1 MRYLLRYL
9 LLFIFCLY
17 YSHLFAQGERV
28 LGYAESGGGKNNRHN
43 AFIFGITCMFSPKD
57 QMTLRYSFF
66 NGDARNVP
74 SDMNTEQ
81 LKETREHAHMSSLT
95 YGRVIYSPFRQ
106 MRVVMRAGIHNVL
119 FRHQENY
126 IPRSKYSKYY
136 DYSYARPKAWGIT
149 LNPVVEFPVVR
160 WVGISAGAYAH
171 FNYIQTI
178 AGVEA
183 TVIVGSVRHFKKNKG
198 NFE

>member
-1 MRYLLRYL
+1 M
-9 LLFIFCLY
+9 
-17 YSHLFAQGERV
+17 

-43 AFIFGITCMFSPKD
+43 AFILGLTCMFSPKD
-57 QMTLRYSFF
+57 QITLRYSFF

-74 SDMNTEQ
+74 SDMNTEK
-81 LKETREHAHMSSLT
+81 LKKTRELAYMSSLT

-106 MRVVMRAGIHNVL
+106 MRVVMRAGIHNVS
-119 FRHQENY
+119 FRHPVNY
-126 IPRSKYSKYY
+126 VQRPKYSWVWNSEGRYYEPTY

-149 LNPVVEFPVVR
+149 LNPVVEFPVLR

-171 FNYIQTI
+171 FNYVQTI